1 MCVALPN
8 HHFCALRKSINL
20 SELDGEPFISL
31 DEQNLPGRP
40 ALISILSEKAGI
52 LMDGT
57 IKANGYK
64 KAALAIKTK
73 SKKFWQPV

>member
-1 MCVALPN
+1 
-8 HHFCALRKSINL
+8 
-20 SELDGEPFISL
+20 L